1 MIPMADLDRFVAAQD
16 GTFAQALA
24 ELKAGRKTG
33 HWIWW
38 VFPQLEGLGQ
48 SATSKRYGLRDLD
61 EARAYLQHPV
71 LGPRL
76 KEAVEALGDVDPV
89 RVLGELD
96 ATKLRSSLTL
106 FEAADGRQFAKA
118 ALDRLFGGERDPA
131 TLALLEEADVA

>member
-1 MIPMADLDRFVAAQD
+1 MADLERFVTAQE
-16 GTFAQALA
+16 GTHAQALA
-24 ELKAGRKTG
+24 ELRAKRKTG

-38 VFPQLEGLGQ
+38 VFPQLVGLGE
-48 SATSKRYGLRDLD
+48 SAMSKRYGLRDLE

-76 KEAVEALGDVDPV
+76 KEAVEALDSDADPV

-106 FEAADGRQFAKA
+106 FEAAGGRQFPKA

-131 TLALLEEADVA
+131 TLASLEEAGVV